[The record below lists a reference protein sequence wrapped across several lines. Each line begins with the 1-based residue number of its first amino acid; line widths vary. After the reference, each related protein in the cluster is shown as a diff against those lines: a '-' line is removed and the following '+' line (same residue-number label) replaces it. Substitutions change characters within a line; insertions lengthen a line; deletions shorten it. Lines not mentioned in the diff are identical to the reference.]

1 MVFFYEFKLI
11 LLKKRIITMG
21 VKKLYDYTTLKPI
34 DNKYRI
40 DDKEIPINLIE
51 DFLRFYN
58 LGLED
63 LTELAKFS
71 KNLLLEKQFKKNNT
85 AKFNTLTNKEVEVF
99 NLVVNGYSSKE
110 IGELLFIEA
119 TTVGCHRKKIKQ
131 KLDLKSHFDWYQYAK
146 AFNLFDK

>member
-1 MVFFYEFKLI
+1 
-11 LLKKRIITMG
+11 MG
-21 VKKLYDYTTLKPI
+21 VKKLYDYTTPI
-34 DNKYRI
+34 SVENKYQI
-40 DDKEIPINLIE
+40 KGNEIPINLIE

-63 LTELAKFS
+63 LSELAKFS
-71 KNLLLEKQFKKNNT
+71 KNLLLEKQFKKNNS
-85 AKFNTLTNKEVEVF
+85 AKFNSLTNKEVEVF
-99 NLVVNGYSSKE
+99 NLVVNGYTSKE

-131 KLDLKSHFDWYQYAK
+131 KLDLKSLFDWYQYAK